1 MLVLFVADGEFSIFP
16 PENLPFIS
24 QCLCQECA
32 GRKEQAVDRG
42 IGTMGLIRFVYSI
55 AIAVAF
61 VEGRPSHKDTSKSV
75 LVWLQKKPLVF
86 TRSSGESSSDDD
98 ALEGLLPEIWPT
110 VANRCREFL
119 PRSYTEGY
127 RRRRITKP
135 LSRLTFLQEM
145 GPVDLLMP
153 VKLREKKE
161 NFLGLP
167 FVKLLDSPGV
177 AVIIK
182 KALTGTDLF
191 NAILMAWPILMF
203 VVLSALLS
211 GFFMW
216 FLVSSF
222 RR

>member
-1 MLVLFVADGEFSIFP
+1 
-16 PENLPFIS
+16 
-24 QCLCQECA
+24 
-32 GRKEQAVDRG
+32 
-42 IGTMGLIRFVYSI
+42 MGLIRSI
-55 AIAVAF
+55 YFAVIAVAF
-61 VEGRPSHKDTSKSV
+61 IEGRSSYKNTSNSV
-75 LVWLQKKPLVF
+75 LVWWQKKPLVF
-86 TRSSGESSSDDD
+86 TTSGGKSPADGGP
-98 ALEGLLPEIWPT
+98 LGGLLPEIWPM

-119 PRSYTEGY
+119 PRSYTDGY
-127 RRRRITKP
+127 RHHQIAKP
-135 LSRLTFLQEM
+135 LSKLEFAQVM
-145 GPVDLLMP
+145 GPGDLLMP
-153 VKLREKKE
+153 IKLRKSKE
-161 NFLGLP
+161 TVLGMP